1 MERVGCKPP
10 EDLGPN
16 ISVVKPIVA
25 KFLLRL
31 PKPGKSPAVLWFAWQ
46 WGRLALKLPYAKQT
60 APAMSSFFLLHTA
73 SLLLF
78 RSRLSSYANSH
89 SCALRDGFVRRFVWQ
104 IHRYTTGSH
113 PRELPSVVRSL
124 PHSIAGFTSWWHF
137 IFFLALFKGDAFC
150 NALCKTWTSGCL
162 LGAGRHEIQIYAT
175 LLFGCSVKTLKL
187 GGRASLNEFN
197 LSLDR

>member
-1 MERVGCKPP
+1 MEHVGCKPP

-16 ISVVKPIVA
+16 ISVVKPTVA

-31 PKPGKSPAVLWFAWQ
+31 PKPGKSPAVLWIALQ

-60 APAMSSFFLLHTA
+60 APAVSSFFLRHTA

-89 SCALRDGFVRRFVWQ
+89 SYALGDGFVRRFVWQ

-113 PRELPSVVRSL
+113 PRELPSIVRSL

-137 IFFLALFKGDAFC
+137 IFFFLRYLKVTPFVMHCAKLELLAVCWGWEDMRYRSMQRFSSV
-150 NALCKTWTSGCL
+150 AL
-162 LGAGRHEIQIYAT
+162 
-175 LLFGCSVKTLKL
+175 
-187 GGRASLNEFN
+187 
-197 LSLDR
+197 